1 MKYYKYVIS
10 LAMAATVAAGLIG
23 AAASSVSAA
32 GEVKIDKT
40 NFPDEVFRKY
50 VSENIDKDKNG
61 SLSEEEISRVDSIQI
76 RTDIKKNDDGSM
88 KLDDKGKVIFDG
100 KTVKSLKGVEFFT
113 NLNRLD
119 CAYNEITE
127 LDVSKNTYLTSLN
140 CAINKL
146 KSLDVSKN
154 TGLEDLECMTNEITK
169 LDISKNKD
177 LVFLSCGYN
186 PITKLDLSNN
196 KKLKNVL
203 INETKLSSLDVTMLK
218 DLDCLW
224 CNEIGLKALDVSKNP
239 KLTVL
244 YCEKNKLTKLDLSKN
259 KKLNNL
265 DCANNNLKSIDLK
278 DLPDLERAY
287 IDHNDFKELEIRNC
301 AKLSALFLY
310 RNFKLTKLSVI
321 DLPKLKDLN
330 TQGCKISKLTIS
342 GCSSLKGFAASAT
355 YLKEADVALYA
366 GDKMHPSFPIF
377 KDEDSDDPVPGSNS
391 FFAFATTVNSDIA
404 TIDWVKDL
412 FTIVGKQPGTEIAEY
427 TYCDV
432 KDLDDGNAADPSA
445 RDPLYGGDPG
455 PFIQMYP
462 QYTHKIKIKVTVM
475 YKDVSDAGEFW
486 YKPTYALSTKGV
498 VKGYD
503 KQTKFK
509 PANDCTRAQ
518 MVTFLWRL
526 AGSPAPKADSCKF
539 GDVKKSDYYYKAVI
553 WAVENGITT
562 GVSKTKFNPSGVC
575 TRAQTVT
582 FLWRMAG
589 KPSVGS
595 AKNPFSDVKSKDY
608 FYNAVIWASDKKIV
622 AGYKDG
628 TFKPSEKCL
637 RRQMVTFLYKYD
649 KNVNAK

>member
-1 MKYYKYVIS
+1 MKYSKYVIS

-23 AAASSVSAA
+23 AASASVSAA
-32 GEVKIDKT
+32 GEVKVDKT

-50 VSENIDKDKNG
+50 VSEEIDKNKNG
-61 SLSEEEISRVDSIQI
+61 SLSADEISCVGSISIQAKV
-76 RTDIKKNDDGSM
+76 KKNKDGTM
-88 KLDDKGKVIFDG
+88 KIDKNGKLVYDS
-100 KTVKSLKGVEFFT
+100 KTVKSLKGIEFFT
-113 NLNRLD
+113 DLDMLD
-119 CAYNEITE
+119 CGYNEITE
-127 LDVSKNTYLTSLN
+127 LDVSKNKKLMALTCSVNNLN
-140 CAINKL
+140 
-146 KSLDVSKN
+146 SLDVSKN
-154 TGLEDLECMTNEITK
+154 PDLEILICMTNNISK
-169 LDISKNKD
+169 LD
-177 LVFLSCGYN
+177 V
-186 PITKLDLSNN
+186 SNN
-196 KKLKNVL
+196 KKLTFLSCSFNPIKKLDVSNNKKL
-203 INETKLSSLDVTMLK
+203 ESLECNQTKISSLDVTMLK
-218 DLDCLW
+218 DLESLY
-224 CNEIGLKALDVSKNP
+224 CNENGIKTLDVTKNP
-239 KLTVL
+239 KLKNF
-244 YCEKNKLTKLDLSKN
+244 YCENNKLTKLDLSKN
-259 KKLNNL
+259 KKLYDV
-265 DCANNNLKSIDLK
+265 DCARNKLTSITVK
-278 DLPDLERAY
+278 DLPDLER
-287 IDHNDFKELEIRNC
+287 IFVDHNDLKELEIRNC
-301 AKLSALFLY
+301 PKLLDLYLFM
-310 RNFKLTKLSVI
+310 NSKLTKLTLV
-321 DLPKLKDLN
+321 DLPTLKEFY
-330 TQGCKISKLTIS
+330 TQGCKVSKLTIS

-355 YLKEADVALYA
+355 YLKEVDVALYA
-366 GDKMHPSFPIF
+366 GDKMNPSFAIF
-377 KDEDSDDPVPGSNS
+377 KDEDSDDQVPGSNS

-412 FTIVGKQPGTEIAEY
+412 FTIKGKQPGTVSAVY

-475 YKDVSDAGEFW
+475 YKDVNDSGEFW

-509 PANDCTRAQ
+509 PTNDCTRAQ

-526 AGSPAPKADSCKF
+526 AGSPAPKDATCKF
-539 GDVKKSDYYYKAVI
+539 GDVKKGAYYYKAVI

-562 GVSKTKFNPSGVC
+562 GVSKDKFNPSGVC

-595 AKNPFSDVKSKDY
+595 AKNPFSDVKAKDY
-608 FYNAVIWASDKKIV
+608 FYNAVIWASSKKIV

-649 KNVNAK
+649 KFVTK